1 MVVTSDFVQLV
12 RVEKVGEVGISAR
25 PRLIR
30 ARVFQLRRSKTL
42 THVICLEDYFHPA
55 WRFIK
60 KSKVTLNNIIPK
72 K

>member
-30 ARVFQLRRSKTL
+30 SRVFQLRRSKTL

-55 WRFIK
+55 
-60 KSKVTLNNIIPK
+60 
-72 K
+72 